1 MYLSAINAIKR
12 KYEMGTVIVLE
23 QLGED
28 PRPVGPGSKGE
39 VLYVDD
45 IGTVHVRFENGR
57 RMGLVPGEDLFHI
70 ENGDPEGDVFRVYP
84 EEGFAE
90 QVYYNPDIGDGGQYV
105 VNFFTFRQVQKA
117 ADHAKG
123 DPKKFFRYLETVCRQ
138 LRFERCG
145 KQDPVDKAAK
155 TYCSETDHLSAS
167 GETMR
172 ALLAEAEEYYKSGK
186 ADRQEKGGTDAESYY
201 KRTGV

>member
-1 MYLSAINAIKR
+1 MYLSEINAIKR

-70 ENGDPEGDVFRVYP
+70 ENGDPDGDVFRVYP
-84 EEGFAE
+84 EDGFVE
-90 QVYYNPDIGDGGQYV
+90 QVYYNPDIGDGGKYV
-105 VNFFTFRQVQKA
+105 VNFFTFRHQASITGHLVLSSFHADSSA
-117 ADHAKG
+117 AAFSRMIDLIGTNPIFANSI
-123 DPKKFFRYLETVCRQ
+123 RLEI
-138 LRFERCG
+138 G
-145 KQDPVDKAAK
+145 
-155 TYCSETDHLSAS
+155 
-167 GETMR
+167 R
-172 ALLAEAEEYYKSGK
+172 AH
-186 ADRQEKGGTDAESYY
+186 
-201 KRTGV
+201 V